1 MIIRIFSVLLVSL
14 IVLLGACQSVG
25 NKGDGDKSSSFKSVS
40 TEGME
45 SACFYWREVSDWEA
59 LNEVNI
65 IVYVGNKSRAYLLT
79 ISPPAVSL
87 RGSSDIGF
95 TGVRDRV
102 CGRSGERLV
111 VGRGNRSEYTVMDVR
126 RLDAATLA
134 GLLQNKHAVDSKN
147 IEPAAES
154 PGAQIETDIKPNE
167 GEGK

>member
-14 IVLLGACQSVG
+14 LVLLGACQSVG
-25 NKGDGDKSSSFKSVS
+25 NKGEGDKSSRFKSVS
-40 TEGME
+40 TEGMQ
-45 SACFYWREVSDWEA
+45 SGCFYWREVSDWEA
-59 LNEVNI
+59 LNEVNV

-79 ISPPAVSL
+79 ISPPAMSL
-87 RGSSDIGF
+87 RGGSDIGF

-111 VGRGNRSEYTVMDVR
+111 VGRGNSREYTVMDVR

-134 GLLQNKHAVDSKN
+134 GLLQNNQAADSKS

-154 PGAQIETDIKPNE
+154 PGAEVETDIKPNE
-167 GEGK
+167 GD